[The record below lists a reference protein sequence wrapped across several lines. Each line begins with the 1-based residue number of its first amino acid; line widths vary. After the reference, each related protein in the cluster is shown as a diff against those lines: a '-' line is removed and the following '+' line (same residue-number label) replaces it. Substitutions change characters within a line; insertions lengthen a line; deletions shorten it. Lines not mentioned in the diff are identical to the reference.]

1 MASLP
6 SPPWLSTCATAL
18 IDCGAGDKVPVLNAF
33 TSVVDPCENEPAN
46 LSWLTAHTPANPVAA
61 SLIGEVDRDQA
72 RMFER
77 RYQAVCALEGPRA
90 WQILRVVLHRRM
102 AGILASP
109 GSRAARVRALVDFYF
124 GQAAVLRWA
133 DPSLPEAPDLPVE
146 WRTVAPG
153 VAHCI
158 LDGRSAWGPVHINL
172 LRLRNVRID
181 TLDCRGHN
189 FVDLITERGA
199 IAGVSG
205 GFFLYSEPDIQ
216 PPSTRGD
223 PVGLLVSDGTV
234 VNPPWLRRTALVQTE
249 DGRTRI
255 LTPVV
260 AGRRWTRAHGRTS
273 PVDAG
278 PVVAVVGGQ
287 VVARGVGALEIPLAG
302 AVLSLDRDSPLPQ
315 WSPEHDGVPIRSAMA
330 GGPMLMEGGQIHLD
344 LASEE
349 FAGTAPPITFS
360 QDETFDQNLLPR
372 MAAGLTNDGALLFAA
387 VDGRNFTR
395 APGLTLRQTALV
407 LRGQGCVRAM
417 NLDGG
422 SSKRMVIQGRV
433 VDLPSTEVQSGGE
446 SGPVRPVRSGIL
458 IGATRGV

>member
-1 MASLP
+1 MTY
-6 SPPWLSTCATAL
+6 PPWHSVCAAAL
-18 IDCGAGDKVPVLNAF
+18 IDCGAVDKVPVLDAF
-33 TSVVDPCENEPAN
+33 SSVVDPCEDEPAS
-46 LSWLTAHTPANPVAA
+46 LSWLTAHTPDNPVAA
-61 SLIGEVDRDQA
+61 SLIGEVDREQA

-77 RYQAVCALEGPRA
+77 RYQAVCELEGTQA
-90 WQILRVVLHRRM
+90 WHILRVALHRRM

-109 GSRAARVRALVDFYF
+109 GPRAARVRALVDFYF

-133 DPSLPEAPDLPVE
+133 DPSLPEAPDLPVK
-146 WRTVAPG
+146 WCTVAPG
-153 VAHCI
+153 IEHGL

-172 LRLRNVRID
+172 LRLRDTRID

-189 FVDLITERGA
+189 FVDLIAERGA
-199 IAGVSG
+199 VAGVSG

-223 PVGLLVSDGTV
+223 PVGLLVTDGTA
-234 VNPPWLRRTALVQTE
+234 VNPPWLRRTALVQTD
-249 DGRTRI
+249 DGRTQI

-260 AGRRWTRAHGRTS
+260 EGRRWTRAHGRTS

-278 PVVAVVGGQ
+278 PVAAVIGTR

-302 AVLSLDRDSPLPQ
+302 AVVSLGRDSPLPPWQ
-315 WSPEHDGVPIRSAMA
+315 PEHGGVPIRSAMA
-330 GGPMLMEGGQIHLD
+330 GGPMLMEGGHIHLD
-344 LASEE
+344 LASED

-372 MAAGLTNDGALLFAA
+372 MAAGLTDDGALLFAA
-387 VDGRNFTR
+387 VDGRNFSR

-407 LRGQGCVRAM
+407 LRAQGCVRAM

-422 SSKRMVIQGRV
+422 SSKRMVIEGRV